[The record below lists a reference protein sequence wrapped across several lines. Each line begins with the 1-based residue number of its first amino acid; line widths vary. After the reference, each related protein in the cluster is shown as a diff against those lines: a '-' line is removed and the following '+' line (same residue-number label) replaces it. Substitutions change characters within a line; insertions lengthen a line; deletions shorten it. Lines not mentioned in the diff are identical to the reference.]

1 MISNLGYYESL
12 KNTTLKYP
20 HPGPIEFEK
29 DLRRSA
35 AGLSEENINSMR
47 NVLSAFIIRNP
58 TVGYC
63 QGMNFLTA
71 RLLSCLKEEEA
82 FWVLTTI
89 IEDILPLDNFS
100 NLIGVLV
107 D

>member
-1 MISNLGYYESL
+1 
-12 KNTTLKYP
+12 
-20 HPGPIEFEK
+20 
-29 DLRRSA
+29 
-35 AGLSEENINSMR
+35 
-47 NVLSAFIIRNP
+47 
-58 TVGYC
+58 
-63 QGMNFLTA
+63 MNFLTA

>member
-1 MISNLGYYESL
+1 MISNPGYYESL
-12 KNTTLKYP
+12 KNTKLKYP

-63 QGMNFLTA
+63 
-71 RLLSCLKEEEA
+71 
-82 FWVLTTI
+82 
-89 IEDILPLDNFS
+89 
-100 NLIGVLV
+100 
-107 D
+107 